1 MSRVLYLVVCAAP
14 PAAEI
19 SNLVICV
26 KAAGR
31 EVYVIPTP
39 AAESWI
45 DTAGLARITDHVVRS
60 HYRRPGL
67 DTQHP
72 EPDEIVVAPAT
83 FNTINKW
90 AAGISDNYALG
101 VLNEGLGAGVPIVV
115 SPYAKPTLTAHPA
128 FAASL
133 AILSASGVRF
143 TEVNSLRP
151 IPNTGPFSWT
161 PVLEM
166 LGSSLP

>member
-19 SNLVICV
+19 NNLVVQAQI
-26 KAAGR
+26 AGWN
-31 EVYVIPTP
+31 VYVIPTP
-39 AAESWI
+39 AAESWL
-45 DTAGLARITDHVVRS
+45 DAAGLAEITGHAIRS
-60 HYRRPGL
+60 HYRRP
-67 DTQHP
+67 DVDAKHP
-72 EPDEIVVAPAT
+72 EPDAIVVAPAT

-101 VLNEGLGAGVPIVV
+101 VLNEGLGAGIPIVV

-133 AILSASGVRF
+133 AFLGAHGVHI
-143 TEVNSLRP
+143 TEVEALRP
-151 IPNTGPFSWT
+151 SVGTTFSWT
-161 PVLEM
+161 SVLE
-166 LGSSLP
+166 LLASQAS